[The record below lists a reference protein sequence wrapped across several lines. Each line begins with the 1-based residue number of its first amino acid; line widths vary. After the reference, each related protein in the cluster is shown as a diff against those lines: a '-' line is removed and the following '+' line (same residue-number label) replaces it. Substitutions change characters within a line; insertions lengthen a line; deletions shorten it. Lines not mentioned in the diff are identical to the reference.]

1 MATIEPPVETKIP
14 AIPAEDSKKPAP
26 EPGGNGNGGAPPGG
40 PKGSNS
46 GPPPYAVEA
55 LNDSEFLLKYACE
68 TGTTV
73 DDATRDK
80 VLAGRAASLET
91 WNQQTIAGVLEA
103 LTKLAA
109 QLKPVSAESLRRT
122 INGSRPTFR
131 AYVTVSIF
139 LAVTIV
145 FFSAVSF
152 VTSALSKSISADIGT
167 ANELATKLRS
177 QLGAPPTETNS
188 PSPTAAID
196 LSQPP
201 KGVNPVD
208 VISELQ
214 LYASTIRAIDAR
226 AQQLNRFTVPHEI
239 DPFSTNRN
247 NPAKM
252 HEIFQL
258 NVGLT
263 NLWEEAERRTRVY
276 QRVRSFAQS
285 ILDNVAF
292 SYGAVAACVLPVLY
306 ALFGTCA
313 YLLRS
318 FEQQIQTR
326 TFIPSS
332 ANSARFLIAAIGG
345 TVVGLFNFTI
355 TQGASIPPLAV
366 AFLVGYAVDVFF
378 TFLEGILQAFTKR
391 AGST

>member
-1 MATIEPPVETKIP
+1 
-14 AIPAEDSKKPAP
+14 
-26 EPGGNGNGGAPPGG
+26 
-40 PKGSNS
+40 
-46 GPPPYAVEA
+46 VEA

-73 DDATRDK
+73 DDTTRDK
-80 VLAGRAASLET
+80 VLAARAASPET
-91 WNQQTIAGVLEA
+91 WNQQTIAGVLDA

-131 AYVTVSIF
+131 AYVIVSVF
-139 LAVTIV
+139 LAVIIV
-145 FFSAVSF
+145 LFSSISF
-152 VTSALSKSISADIGT
+152 VTSALSKSISADIVT
-167 ANELATKLRS
+167 ANELAAKLRS

-188 PSPTAAID
+188 SARAAVKD
-196 LSQPP
+196 PSQPP
-201 KGVNPVD
+201 PGVNLVD
-208 VISELQ
+208 VITELQ

-226 AQQLNRFTVPHEI
+226 ARQLNRFTVPHEA
-239 DPFSTNRN
+239 DPFFADRGH
-247 NPAKM
+247 PDKM
-252 HEIFQL
+252 HQTFQL
-258 NVGLT
+258 DVGLT
-263 NLWEEAERRTRVY
+263 NLWDEAEGRTRVY

-292 SYGAVAACVLPVLY
+292 SYGAIAACVLPVLY

-318 FEQQIQTR
+318 FEQQILTR

-391 AGST
+391 AGSS

>member
-1 MATIEPPVETKIP
+1 P
-14 AIPAEDSKKPAP
+14 
-26 EPGGNGNGGAPPGG
+26 
-40 PKGSNS
+40 
-46 GPPPYAVEA
+46 
-55 LNDSEFLLKYACE
+55 
-68 TGTTV
+68 
-73 DDATRDK
+73 
-80 VLAGRAASLET
+80 ET
-91 WNQQTIAGVLEA
+91 WNEQTIAGVLDA

-109 QLKPVSAESLRRT
+109 QLKPVTAESLSRT
-122 INGSRPTFR
+122 IHGSRPTFR
-131 AYVTVSIF
+131 AYVIVSIF
-139 LAVTIV
+139 LAVIIV
-145 FFSAVSF
+145 FFSAISF
-152 VTSALSKSISADIGT
+152 VTSAISKSISADIVT

-177 QLGAPPTETNS
+177 QLGAAPTETNS
-188 PSPTAAID
+188 ASGPVVKDP
-196 LSQPP
+196 SQPP
-201 KGVNPVD
+201 QGVNPVD
-208 VISELQ
+208 VLTELQ

-226 AQQLNRFTVPHEI
+226 AQQLNRFTVPHET
-239 DPFSTNRN
+239 DPYSTNRSD
-247 NPAKM
+247 PTQMRA
-252 HEIFQL
+252 IFQL

-263 NLWEEAERRTRVY
+263 NLWVEAEGRTRVY

-292 SYGAVAACVLPVLY
+292 SYGAIAACVLPVLY

-318 FEQQIQTR
+318 FEQQILTR

-391 AGST
+391 AGSS

>member
-1 MATIEPPVETKIP
+1 
-14 AIPAEDSKKPAP
+14 
-26 EPGGNGNGGAPPGG
+26 
-40 PKGSNS
+40 
-46 GPPPYAVEA
+46 VEA

-73 DDATRDK
+73 DDTTRDK
-80 VLAGRAASLET
+80 VLAARAASPET
-91 WNQQTIAGVLEA
+91 WNQQTIAGVLDA

-131 AYVTVSIF
+131 AYVIVSVF
-139 LAVTIV
+139 LAVIIV
-145 FFSAVSF
+145 LFSSISF
-152 VTSALSKSISADIGT
+152 VTSALSKSISADIVT
-167 ANELATKLRS
+167 ANELAAKLRS

-188 PSPTAAID
+188 SARAAVKD
-196 LSQPP
+196 PSQPP
-201 KGVNPVD
+201 PGVNLVD
-208 VISELQ
+208 VITELQ

-226 AQQLNRFTVPHEI
+226 ARQLNRFTVPHEA
-239 DPFSTNRN
+239 DPFFADRGH
-247 NPAKM
+247 PDKM
-252 HEIFQL
+252 HQTFQL
-258 NVGLT
+258 DVGLT
-263 NLWEEAERRTRVY
+263 NLWDEAEGRTRVY

-391 AGST
+391 AGSG